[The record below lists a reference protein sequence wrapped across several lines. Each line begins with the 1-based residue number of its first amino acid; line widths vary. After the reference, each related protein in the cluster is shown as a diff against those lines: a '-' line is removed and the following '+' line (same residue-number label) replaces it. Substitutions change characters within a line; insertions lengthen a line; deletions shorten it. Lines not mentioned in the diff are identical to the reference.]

1 MPELVAHPH
10 SPGRVARAV
19 AARATRTGEGKLSLH
34 YELHGELARM
44 KIPAPSRPRVGWK
57 LWRHTCCEVFVRAE
71 GTDAYHELNLSP
83 SSEWAAYAF
92 SRYREGTPLS
102 GEGMDPQIA
111 IESRPQRL
119 DLYAL
124 VDLTRLS
131 PDYRSARLRVALA
144 VIIEEESGAYSHWAL
159 RHAPGKPD
167 FHHQDAFA
175 LALDEVRH

>member
-1 MPELVAHPH
+1 
-10 SPGRVARAV
+10 
-19 AARATRTGEGKLSLH
+19 
-34 YELHGELARM
+34 
-44 KIPAPSRPRVGWK
+44 
-57 LWRHTCCEVFVRAE
+57 VFVRAE